1 MDNKFN
7 FITSFPFKRIL
18 EMKSWY
24 NLRQENY
31 QDNGTE
37 KEKQH

>member
-1 MDNKFN
+1 
-7 FITSFPFKRIL
+7 
-18 EMKSWY
+18 MKSWY

-37 KEKQH
+37 KEITTLMRQSQQKSPAFLVC